1 MTKVKSWLSYAA
13 VGGVLTAV
21 VAGVAGMLVGSDARA
36 VWIAAAIAWVIQ
48 LGAFGL
54 MVALQSQPQLFM
66 IGWLAGMMVRFGAVG
81 VCAFW
86 LSRTAALPL
95 GTTLLSL
102 VGFLFLL
109 LLLEPLFLRHGRY
122 DQRV

>member
-1 MTKVKSWLSYAA
+1 MRGRFSIYALAGLVA
-13 VGGVLTAV
+13 V
-21 VAGVAGMLVGSDARA
+21 GVAGTIA
-36 VWIAAAIAWVIQ
+36 VFAGAEQNAVMAAGAVAWVIQ
-48 LGAFGL
+48 LAAFGL
-54 MVALQSQPQLFM
+54 LLALHKQPQLFM
-66 IGWLAGMMVRFGAVG
+66 IGWLAGMVFRFGAVG

-86 LSRTAALPL
+86 LSRSGSLPL
-95 GTTLLSL
+95 STTLLSL

>member
-13 VGGVLTAV
+13 AGAALTVVGGGV
-21 VAGVAGMLVGSDARA
+21 VGLLAGADARA
-36 VWIAAAIAWVIQ
+36 VWIAAAIAYVVQ

-54 MVALQSQPQLFM
+54 MVALQGQPQLFM

-95 GTTLLSL
+95 STTLLSL

-109 LLLEPLFLRHGRY
+109 LLLEPLFLRHERSSKA
-122 DQRV
+122 V

>member
-13 VGGVLTAV
+13 VGGLLTAV
-21 VAGVAGMLVGSDARA
+21 TAGVAGMLIGSDARA
-36 VWIAAAIAWVIQ
+36 VWIAAVIAYVIQ

-66 IGWLAGMMVRFGAVG
+66 IGWLAGMVVRFGAVG

-95 GTTLLSL
+95 STTLLSL

-122 DQRV
+122 DQRI

>member
-1 MTKVKSWLSYAA
+1 MTKVKSWLSYGAA
-13 VGGVLTAV
+13 GAALTV
-21 VAGVAGMLVGSDARA
+21 VAAGIAGMLVGGDARA
-36 VWIAAAIAWVIQ
+36 VWIAAVIAYVLQ

-54 MVALQSQPQLFM
+54 MVWLQGQPQLFM

-86 LSRTAALPL
+86 LSRTAVLPL
-95 GTTLLSL
+95 STTLLSL